1 MEADVGVGSLGWTL
15 SVSVSALDTFRVTL
29 SIQVQVAMWTSTHTL
44 CTHCTQTLNKE
55 MVLTSVSEQ
64 KW

>member
-15 SVSVSALDTFRVTL
+15 PDSLSALDTFRATL
-29 SIQVQVAMWTSTHTL
+29 SIRVRVAMWTSTHAL
-44 CTHCTQTLNKE
+44 CAHSAQTLHKE